1 MTRVVPNAMMFA
13 TVSGCAQTA
22 LVRVERPAAKAAA
35 KSSGQ
40 PARRQSKSRSK
51 PGSREAGKRS

>member
-22 LVRVERPAAKAAA
+22 LVRVERSAAKVAA
-35 KSSGQ
+35 KTSGKS
-40 PARRQSKSRSK
+40 ARRQSKGRSK
-51 PGSREAGKRS
+51 RGRQAGKRS

>member
-22 LVRVERPAAKAAA
+22 VVRHERSATKAAKT
-35 KSSGQ
+35 SGRR
-40 PARRQSKSRSK
+40 ARKPSKSRSK
-51 PGSREAGKRS
+51 RGSEAGKHS